1 MTTRIE
7 SGGPTPGVSSTS
19 TAPRVTPTPER
30 PFKNVMAAG
39 ARAVVRGAEAAVER
53 LPGGPILAAALRP
66 SAPPLGGGG
75 LTAVSANNTPEGS
88 GGSAGPAGA
97 SSASDAGLDGVMA
110 QHADLN
116 MQYLALQE
124 QINAESR
131 EYSTISNVLK
141 ARHDTIKNAIGNI
154 R

>member
-1 MTTRIE
+1 MTTRIQ
-7 SGGPTPGVSSTS
+7 SGGPSTGISSTP
-19 TAPRVTPTPER
+19 TAPRVTPAPER

-39 ARAVVRGAEAAVER
+39 AQAVVRGAEAAVQR
-53 LPGGPILAAALRP
+53 LPGGPILAAAFRP
-66 SAPPLGGGG
+66 THPSPAATEALSG
-75 LTAVSANNTPEGS
+75 ADSTPEGS

-97 SSASDAGLDGVMA
+97 SASGEAGAGDILG
-110 QHADLN
+110 QQSDLN

-124 QINAESR
+124 RINAESR

>member
-1 MTTRIE
+1 MD
-7 SGGPTPGVSSTS
+7 
-19 TAPRVTPTPER
+19 RVLP
-30 PFKNVMAAG
+30 N
-39 ARAVVRGAEAAVER
+39 RANALVEQNF
-53 LPGGPILAAALRP
+53 
-66 SAPPLGGGG
+66 G
-75 LTAVSANNTPEGS
+75 L

-97 SSASDAGLDGVMA
+97 STSGAVGSDDILAN
-110 QHADLN
+110 QADLN

-131 EYSTISNVLK
+131 EYSAISNVLK

>member
-7 SGGPTPGVSSTS
+7 SGGPATGISSTP
-19 TAPRVTPTPER
+19 TAPRVTPAPER

-39 ARAVVRGAEAAVER
+39 SYAVVRGAEAAVEK
-53 LPGGPILAAALRP
+53 LPGGPILAAAFRP
-66 SAPPLGGGG
+66 SHPSPASGG
-75 LTAVSANNTPEGS
+75 LAAASVSPEGS

-97 SSASDAGLDGVMA
+97 ATTSELGVGGMMD

-116 MQYLALQE
+116 MRYLALQE

-131 EYSTISNVLK
+131 EYSAISNVLK

>member
-7 SGGPTPGVSSTS
+7 SGGPATGVSSTP
-19 TAPRVTPTPER
+19 TASRVTPAPER

-39 ARAVVRGAEAAVER
+39 ARAVVRGAEAAVEK
-53 LPGGPILAAALRP
+53 LPGGPILAAAFRP
-66 SAPPLGGGG
+66 THASPASTEG
-75 LTAVSANNTPEGS
+75 LTTASSTPEGS
-88 GGSAGPAGA
+88 GGSAGPAGTSM
-97 SSASDAGLDGVMA
+97 SSEPGDVLG
-110 QHADLN
+110 QQADLN
-116 MQYLALQE
+116 MQYLQLQE

-131 EYSTISNVLK
+131 EYSAISNVLK

>member
-7 SGGPTPGVSSTS
+7 YGGPSTGVSSTP
-19 TAPRVTPTPER
+19 TAPRVTPAPER

-39 ARAVVRGAEAAVER
+39 ARAVVRGAEAAVQK
-53 LPGGPILAAALRP
+53 LPGGPILAAAFRP
-66 SAPPLGGGG
+66 SHPSPGATEG
-75 LTAVSANNTPEGS
+75 LAGASVTPEGS

-97 SSASDAGLDGVMA
+97 STSGAVGSDDILAG
-110 QHADLN
+110 QADLN

-131 EYSTISNVLK
+131 EYTAISNVLK
-141 ARHDTIKNAIGNI
+141 ARHDTVKNAIGNI